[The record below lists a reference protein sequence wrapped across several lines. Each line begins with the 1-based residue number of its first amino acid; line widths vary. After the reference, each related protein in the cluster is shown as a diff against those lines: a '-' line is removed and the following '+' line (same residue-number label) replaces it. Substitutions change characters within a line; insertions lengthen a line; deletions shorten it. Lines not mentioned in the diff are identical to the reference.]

1 VHHSLVMPHVAP
13 YLIQHHEDGSMDR
26 SKIEAKLAEIAV
38 FIEEAEKAAYARGF
52 QDALDKVTVKI
63 TDIATRVGAIPASPL
78 LENVPL
84 IRTPKVESKLEPR
97 EGSDQA
103 RVLVD
108 IKRHPGTRGFEIVKR
123 LDGQVHERTIRT
135 SIHRL
140 KIRKAIS
147 KQGDKWFPGTMT
159 PESSRGGQTPEASGN
174 PSGGM
179 AERPNAADS
188 KSVGE
193 S

>member
-1 VHHSLVMPHVAP
+1 
-13 YLIQHHEDGSMDR
+13 MDR
-26 SKIEAKLAEIAV
+26 SKVEAKLAEISV

-52 QDALDKVTVKI
+52 QDALDKVAAEQQGVIDKLM
-63 TDIATRVGAIPASPL
+63 ALTRQINEAIRSHNEANSA
-78 LENVPL
+78 EL
-84 IRTPKVESKLEPR
+84 ILSRTPKVETKQEPR

-108 IKRHPGTRGFEIVKR
+108 IKGHPGTRGFEIVKR
-123 LDGQVHERTIRT
+123 LEGQVHERTIRT

-140 KIRKAIS
+140 KMRKAIS
-147 KQGDKWFPGTMT
+147 KQGDKWFPATMIS
-159 PESSRGGQTPEASGN
+159 ESSRGGQTLDASSN

-188 KSVGE
+188 KSVGGP
-193 S
+193 